1 MFIAGMECELELL
14 KKYAKP
20 SVMVAI
26 LGIVLPVGFTMLIG
40 QLFAFSW
47 KEAFFLGLVLA
58 ATSVS
63 ISVEVLRELNVLS
76 SKEGATILGASVVDD
91 IVVVIILSVAV
102 GMIGAS
108 TGGNTEV
115 SFIVKLI
122 EQGLFF
128 IGIFFLVRFIA
139 PYLLRLSQKM
149 NIGSSVIIM
158 SLIICLGMAYL
169 ADLVGLSSVVGA
181 FFAGIAVGQTDVK
194 TEIDFNIEAIGYAVF
209 IPVFFASI
217 GLSVTFNTL
226 GKDLPF
232 ILVMT
237 IMAILTKLLGGAWGA
252 KMVGFSNT
260 SSLMVGAGMVS
271 RGEMALIIAQIG
283 YQSKLLSE
291 AYYTSMIVV
300 IILTTLV
307 APFLLK
313 YFVKKQESALQ

>member
-1 MFIAGMECELELL
+1 
-14 KKYAKP
+14 
-20 SVMVAI
+20 
-26 LGIVLPVGFTMLIG
+26 
-40 QLFAFSW
+40 
-47 KEAFFLGLVLA
+47 
-58 ATSVS
+58 
-63 ISVEVLRELNVLS
+63 
-76 SKEGATILGASVVDD
+76 
-91 IVVVIILSVAV
+91 
-102 GMIGAS
+102 
-108 TGGNTEV
+108 
-115 SFIVKLI
+115 
-122 EQGLFF
+122 
-128 IGIFFLVRFIA
+128 
-139 PYLLRLSQKM
+139 M

-181 FFAGIAVGQTDVK
+181 FCRDCCGTNGCK

-313 YFVKKQESALQ
+313 YFVKTRICVAIKDEQKLLTKIK

>member
-1 MFIAGMECELELL
+1 
-14 KKYAKP
+14 
-20 SVMVAI
+20 
-26 LGIVLPVGFTMLIG
+26 
-40 QLFAFSW
+40 
-47 KEAFFLGLVLA
+47 
-58 ATSVS
+58 
-63 ISVEVLRELNVLS
+63 
-76 SKEGATILGASVVDD
+76 
-91 IVVVIILSVAV
+91 
-102 GMIGAS
+102 
-108 TGGNTEV
+108 
-115 SFIVKLI
+115 
-122 EQGLFF
+122 
-128 IGIFFLVRFIA
+128 
-139 PYLLRLSQKM
+139 
-149 NIGSSVIIM
+149 
-158 SLIICLGMAYL
+158 MAYL

-181 FFAGIAVGQTDVK
+181 FFAGIAVGQTDAK

>member
-1 MFIAGMECELELL
+1 M
-14 KKYAKP
+14 
-20 SVMVAI
+20 
-26 LGIVLPVGFTMLIG
+26 
-40 QLFAFSW
+40 
-47 KEAFFLGLVLA
+47 
-58 ATSVS
+58 
-63 ISVEVLRELNVLS
+63 NVLS

-181 FFAGIAVGQTDVK
+181 FFAGIAVGQTDAK

-217 GLSVTFNTL
+217 GLSVTFYFGNDDYGDFNEITGRRL
-226 GKDLPF
+226 GSENGWFLQYKFFNGRCWDGF
-232 ILVMT
+232 
-237 IMAILTKLLGGAWGA
+237 AWGNGINHCA
-252 KMVGFSNT
+252 NW
-260 SSLMVGAGMVS
+260 LP
-271 RGEMALIIAQIG
+271 I
-283 YQSKLLSE
+283 
-291 AYYTSMIVV
+291 
-300 IILTTLV
+300 
-307 APFLLK
+307 
-313 YFVKKQESALQ
+313 